1 MTHPSALTPP
11 RAHAPRRAVA
21 LPLALALTAACA
33 APSARTEAQ
42 LAALEA
48 RYAEDA
54 ARIDGVALDLDRL
67 TVTQRQVLATY
78 VAAKNTWAA
87 ASTLSQE
94 AASQS
99 DAARRTFDQAAA
111 DYAEAERNYR
121 LATIAMATIA
131 AGAIVCQGTLTTRQY
146 RADLKRQGIDLH
158 GQDIDHLFP
167 KSLGGIDHPLNY
179 QVLDASLNRALGN
192 RLTAKLLQAPLGVI
206 TGLATS
212 ALGLL
217 GGCAR

>member
-1 MTHPSALTPP
+1 MFTLARRTPP
-11 RAHAPRRAVA
+11 A
-21 LPLALALTAACA
+21 LLPQFAALLAAACA
-33 APSARTEAQ
+33 APQAHTETQ

-54 ARIDGVALDLDRL
+54 ARIDGVAIDLDRL

-78 VAAKNTWAA
+78 AAAKQTWGA
-87 ASTLSQE
+87 ASTLSRE

-111 DYAEAERNYR
+111 DYAEAERNFR
-121 LATIAMATIA
+121 LAAIAMATIA
-131 AGAIVCQGTLTTRQY
+131 AGSIICQDTLTTRQY
-146 RADLKRQGIDLH
+146 RAQLKREGIDLQ
-158 GQDIDHLFP
+158 GKDIDHLFP
-167 KSLGGIDHPLNY
+167 ESLGGIDHPLNY
-179 QVLDASLNRALGN
+179 QVLDASLNRSLGN

-217 GGCAR
+217 GGCAH